1 MLLHKARL
9 ITFPLP
15 RWLRNGAV
23 QILLIVALL
32 WAFFYLTGDI
42 LVEGLD
48 NMSKTDPNASADGT
62 GAANVTPAVDPG
74 VTSTKDASNTPEKKE
89 EAPKK
94 VVVPQFQGSPTD
106 GYSTANTASQQ
117 SNSNS
122 AQAIENSK
130 NDHYVNEPSPKAVV

>member
-15 RWLRNGAV
+15 RWLRHGAI

-48 NMSKTDPNASADGT
+48 NISSKTDPNDSAKANKGKGT
-62 GAANVTPAVDPG
+62 EDVKPSDDANDT
-74 VTSTKDASNTPEKKE
+74 TTKDASKIVPPEEKE
-89 EAPKK
+89 QEK

-106 GYSTANTASQQ
+106 GNNTANTASQQ

-122 AQAIENSK
+122 AQATENSK
-130 NDHYVNEPSPKAVV
+130 NDHYVYEN